1 MLKEALQVHP
11 LGVAGLAALALV
23 SSLLPAVELWLT
35 GRIVDELAAVL
46 GEGQAAFLQVL
57 PWVGG
62 FFGTLF
68 AYMLLDMARAI
79 LQVDV
84 QKKNRC
90 ADTAPSH
97 RRRCKKVELASFEHP
112 AFYDALKRA
121 NEDLSGRLLSLLNVV
136 LDVIGSLGG
145 LAAIVGVMLTGHWA
159 LGPLVVIGSVPGVW
173 VMMWMNKKTHYVYRE
188 RTPQYRE
195 TAYFRELMTK
205 REEAMEVR
213 LFTLRDHLLDTWR
226 RESGRTG
233 KRAAR
238 ARDQTSMARRADLQ
252 H

>member
-1 MLKEALQVHP
+1 MSLLPKMLKEALQVHP
-11 LGVAGLAALALV
+11 LGVAGLAALA
-23 SSLLPAVELWLT
+23 
-35 GRIVDELAAVL
+35 
-46 GEGQAAFLQVL
+46 
-57 PWVGG
+57 
-62 FFGTLF
+62 
-68 AYMLLDMARAI
+68 
-79 LQVDV
+79 
-84 QKKNRC
+84 
-90 ADTAPSH
+90 
-97 RRRCKKVELASFEHP
+97 LASFEHP

-205 REEAMEVR
+205 REEAMEVAVHPAR
-213 LFTLRDHLLDTWR
+213 PSARHVA
-226 RESGRTG
+226 RESGRPG